1 MAQNPSI
8 QTNYGG
14 EFLNRLLTLVTTG
27 NELFERGLIHMEQNV
42 GDKYSIPRM
51 QLSKILQK
59 RVEQPTSENSK
70 GQFTIDER
78 VLQPQ
83 DVMAYTEFN
92 PRSFEKFWKPF
103 QPTGEL
109 VFSELP
115 TNVQEQMLLEIAKVA
130 KNELGYHFINGVQG
144 DGEEQFFNGIL
155 TRIAADKETIL
166 ATTTKTKQLDRLRA
180 VWAKVPAAMRNNPNF
195 CFLMSVND
203 LDAYDDEITDSIK
216 GKDPTS
222 VNAPRFKGKRI
233 EGLANW
239 PDGVIVAT
247 IASLDIDSNL
257 WVACNLVSDTTA
269 IKVDRVSNAGERFFF
284 KMLMKIDTNIVWG
297 KLAVLLDARTVTLT
311 PATLT
316 EFTKDGGEQ
325 TVKVEA
331 PSEDWTVTPS
341 AAWITTTKEQGQFKV
356 AVPAQEAEGEAR
368 TGTVSVK
375 LGGVTKN
382 IEVKQ
387 AAYSA

>member
-109 VFSELP
+109 VFRELP

-144 DGEEQFFNGIL
+144 DGCGHCP
-155 TRIAADKETIL
+155 ACK
-166 ATTTKTKQLDRLRA
+166 LR
-180 VWAKVPAAMRNNPNF
+180 R
-195 CFLMSVND
+195 
-203 LDAYDDEITDSIK
+203 
-216 GKDPTS
+216 
-222 VNAPRFKGKRI
+222 
-233 EGLANW
+233 EGLEKY
-239 PDGVIVAT
+239 
-247 IASLDIDSNL
+247 L
-257 WVACNLVSDTTA
+257 A
-269 IKVDRVSNAGERFFF
+269 IKASG
-284 KMLMKIDTNIVWG
+284 G
-297 KLAVLLDARTVTLT
+297 KVNLHHVLD
-311 PATLT
+311 
-316 EFTKDGGEQ
+316 K
-325 TVKVEA
+325 
-331 PSEDWTVTPS
+331 
-341 AAWITTTKEQGQFKV
+341 
-356 AVPAQEAEGEAR
+356 
-368 TGTVSVK
+368 
-375 LGGVTKN
+375 
-382 IEVKQ
+382 
-387 AAYSA
+387 

>member
-42 GDKYSIPRM
+42 SDKYSIPRM

-59 RVEQPTSENSK
+59 RVEQPTEANSK

-109 VFSELP
+109 VFGELP
-115 TNVQEQMLLEIAKVA
+115 SNVQEQMLLEIAKVA

-144 DGEEQFFNGIL
+144 DVVVALIVSESVKMRVRMPLKNWSSPS
-155 TRIAADKETIL
+155 
-166 ATTTKTKQLDRLRA
+166 TKQLGRLRA

-195 CFLMSVND
+195 CFLMSAND
-203 LDAYDDEITDSIK
+203 LDAYDDEITDSSK
-216 GKDPTS
+216 GKDPTA

-247 IASLDIDSNL
+247 VASLDIDSNL
-257 WVACNLVSDTTA
+257 WAACNLVSDTTA
-269 IKVDRVSNAGERFFF
+269 IKVDRVTNAGERFFF

-297 KLAVLLDARTVTLT
+297 QLAVLLDTRTVKLT
-311 PATLT
+311 PTTLT
-316 EFTKDGGEQ
+316 EFTKDGGTQ

-331 PSEDWTVTPS
+331 SSEEWSVTAS
-341 AAWITTTKEQGQFKV
+341 AAWITATKEQGQFKV
-356 AVPAQEAEGEAR
+356 VVPAQEEEGEAR
-368 TGTVSVK
+368 TGSVTVK

-382 IEVKQ
+382 LEVKQ

>member
-42 GDKYSIPRM
+42 SDKYSIPRM

-59 RVEQPTSENSK
+59 RVEQPTEANSK

-109 VFSELP
+109 VFGELP
-115 TNVQEQMLLEIAKVA
+115 SNVQEQMLLEIAKVA

-144 DGEEQFFNGIL
+144 DGEDQFFNGIL
-155 TRIAADKETIL
+155 TRIFTDSETIK
-166 ATTTKTKQLDRLRA
+166 ATTTSTKQLGRLRA

-195 CFLMSVND
+195 CFLMSAND
-203 LDAYDDEITDSIK
+203 LDAYDDEITDSSK
-216 GKDPTS
+216 GKDPTA

-247 IASLDIDSNL
+247 VASLDIDSNL
-257 WVACNLVSDTTA
+257 WAACNLVSDTTA
-269 IKVDRVSNAGERFFF
+269 IKVDRVTNAGERFFF
-284 KMLMKIDTNIVWG
+284 KMLMKIDTNI
-297 KLAVLLDARTVTLT
+297 AVSYTHLTLPT
-311 PATLT
+311 
-316 EFTKDGGEQ
+316 
-325 TVKVEA
+325 
-331 PSEDWTVTPS
+331 
-341 AAWITTTKEQGQFKV
+341 IC
-356 AVPAQEAEGEAR
+356 
-368 TGTVSVK
+368 SV
-375 LGGVTKN
+375 
-382 IEVKQ
+382 
-387 AAYSA
+387 